1 MALPSPGSFPGRTIE
16 VTIVDAGV
24 IAGLSHDS
32 FKRKFASMT
41 GTPLSEI
48 KGVFNYDEV
57 RQWYVTSMSNQK
69 YEALNMKEFVVRR
82 ARVEP
87 GERFRLFM
95 ITTMCPHF
103 GWNRDKWSGLK
114 GGKRVDGRA
123 KRRQEGDHPRPW
135 DEILSCLGLGT
146 FTRDS

>member
-1 MALPSPGSFPGRTIE
+1 MALPSPGSLSGRTIE

-41 GTPLSEI
+41 RTPLSEI
-48 KGVFNYDEV
+48 KGVFNYGEV
-57 RQWYVTSMSNQK
+57 HQWYVTSMSNQK

-82 ARVEP
+82 ARGEP

-95 ITTMCPHF
+95 ITTMYAD
-103 GWNRDKWSGLK
+103 R
-114 GGKRVDGRA
+114 
-123 KRRQEGDHPRPW
+123 
-135 DEILSCLGLGT
+135 
-146 FTRDS
+146 